1 MEGEILKR
9 ELEYQK
15 RVAKKQ
21 LKDIFPIPDYI
32 INRYR
37 ESKNWKIF
45 PKEYIFKEIK
55 KLAENSDD
63 ILNICDFGCGDAIN
77 SCQIAKIVENVKLC
91 AFDISPELVD
101 VVEKRVKLNGLGNK
115 VGFFVGDVEKDALK
129 GRKFDVMLVLLI
141 LHHVDIKKAMPK
153 LLAATRPGGTIII
166 NEPIAFSKSLQ
177 FLRDLT
183 PVPKDVSPDER
194 QLTEDEIKYLEKS
207 LDNPTIIYFGLV
219 ARLTRLLPNRNKID
233 QGHPFTKVAVLTLS
247 WLDWLIFKIIPYFK
261 KYSGGA
267 LIIGKKP
274 LVSSPDT

>member
-9 ELEYQK
+9 ELKYQK
-15 RVAKKQ
+15 TVAKKQ
-21 LKDIFPIPDYI
+21 LKGIFPIPDYI

-55 KLAENSDD
+55 KLAEDSNN

-77 SCQIAKIVENVKLC
+77 SCQTAKIVENVKLC

-101 VVEKRVKLNGLGNK
+101 IVEKRVKLNGLSNK
-115 VGFFVGDVEKDALK
+115 VDFFVGDAEKDALK
-129 GRKFDVMLVLLI
+129 GKAFDVMLVLSI
-141 LHHVDIKKAMPK
+141 LHHIDIKKAMPK
-153 LLAATRPGGTIII
+153 LLAATKPGGTIII
-166 NEPIAFSKSLQ
+166 KEPIAFSKSLQ

-183 PVPKDVSPDER
+183 PVSKDVSPDER

-219 ARLTRLLPNRNKID
+219 ARLIRLLPNRNKID
-233 QGHPFTKVAVLTLS
+233 QGHPFTKGIVHTLS
-247 WLDWLIFKIIPYFK
+247 WLDWLIFKTIPYLK
-261 KYSGGA
+261 KYSGTV
-267 LIIGKKP
+267 LIIGKNP
-274 LVSSPDT
+274 VISSPDT